1 MYILKKNKKK
11 SSKSLDNMAVNN
23 ICLKGNVG
31 VPGDKSIS
39 QRALILGLLSIGETV
54 IEGILDSEDVY
65 YTLKAVEALGGKVN
79 IDKKNNSLTI
89 TGIGLGNLMSPKK
102 PVYMGN
108 SGTGT
113 RLLMGVVAGSN
124 ATVTFCGDDSLSNRP
139 MDRIIE
145 PLEKMG
151 ANFIFS
157 DQKKLPITVLGA
169 RKKGFTMPIKYKLP
183 MASAQVKS
191 SIIFSALTARG
202 ATIIKEPFK
211 SRSYTEEMLKKC
223 GVKIK
228 TSLGNNYSN
237 TIEVNGAEYLKNCK
251 FTIPGDPSSAAFLI
265 VACLIKE
272 GSKITVNNVLN
283 DPMRLKV
290 FKVLKKMGAKIS
302 FNRVSKNIC
311 NISAEYSKLTNICLK
326 SNEVVSLIDEF
337 PILSIA
343 AACGEGKMSMKGLGE
358 LRFKESDRFLAIKE
372 GLIACGVNVNSF
384 GDDMEIIGKKQ
395 VNGEAEINSNN
406 DHRIAMAFNI
416 LGLVALKPI
425 KIIGNKSI
433 RTSFPNFF
441 ETIKSLTQRK

>member
-1 MYILKKNKKK
+1 
-11 SSKSLDNMAVNN
+11 
-23 ICLKGNVG
+23 
-31 VPGDKSIS
+31 
-39 QRALILGLLSIGETV
+39 
-54 IEGILDSEDVY
+54 
-65 YTLKAVEALGGKVN
+65 
-79 IDKKNNSLTI
+79 
-89 TGIGLGNLMSPKK
+89 
-102 PVYMGN
+102 
-108 SGTGT
+108 
-113 RLLMGVVAGSN
+113 
-124 ATVTFCGDDSLSNRP
+124 
-139 MDRIIE
+139 
-145 PLEKMG
+145 
-151 ANFIFS
+151 
-157 DQKKLPITVLGA
+157 
-169 RKKGFTMPIKYKLP
+169 MPIKYKLP

-202 ATIIKEPFK
+202 TTIIKEPFK

-228 TSLGNNYSN
+228 TSRGNNYSN
-237 TIEVNGAEYLKNCK
+237 TIEVSGAEYLKNCK

-302 FNRVSKNIC
+302 FNRVSENIC
-311 NISAEYSKLTNICLK
+311 NISAEYSKLKNICLK
-326 SNEVVSLIDEF
+326 SNEAVSLIDEF

-343 AACGEGKMSMKGLGE
+343 AACGEGKMLMKGLGE

-384 GDDMEIIGKKQ
+384 GDNMEIIGKRQ
-395 VNGEAEINSNN
+395 VNGEAEIDANN

-441 ETIKSLTQRK
+441 ETIKCLTQRK